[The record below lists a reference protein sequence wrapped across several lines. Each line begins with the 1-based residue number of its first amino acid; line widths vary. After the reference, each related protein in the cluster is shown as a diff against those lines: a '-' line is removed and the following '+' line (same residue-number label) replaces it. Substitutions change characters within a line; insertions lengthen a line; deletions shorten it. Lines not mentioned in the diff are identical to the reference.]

1 MLGVELH
8 ADLEPCHER
17 LLASGLGRLAPT
29 YTPRVLAIV
38 GGLVAAL
45 LWGTATVSSSRASRD
60 VGATSTLAGVMLV
73 GFVVAVPIAL
83 VAGVPHDLRAVDIGW
98 LAVSGGGN
106 VLGLLLEYRGLRLG
120 KVGVVAAI
128 ASTEGALTALIAIGA
143 GERVSLVTGVL
154 LAFIAV
160 GVVLAS
166 IAPDDPGAARE
177 RRVAVAAL
185 YGFGAAVAFAVSL
198 YATARVGKV
207 VSVPWVLVAARVA
220 GVLAIA
226 VPALAT
232 GRLRLGRQVAPLVT
246 LSGLCELGGFAAFTF
261 GSRHSIAVSAVLA
274 SQFAAVAATG
284 AYLVFR
290 ERLARVQFVGV
301 ATIVV
306 GVAILAGV
314 RT

>member
-1 MLGVELH
+1 VLGVELH

-232 GRLRLGRQVAPLVT
+232 GRLRLGRQVAPVT